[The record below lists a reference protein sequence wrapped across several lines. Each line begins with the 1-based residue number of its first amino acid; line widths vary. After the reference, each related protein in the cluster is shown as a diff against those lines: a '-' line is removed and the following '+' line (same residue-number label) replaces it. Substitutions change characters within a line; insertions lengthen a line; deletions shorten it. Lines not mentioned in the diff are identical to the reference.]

1 MGIFSDGNDE
11 DDELF
16 DLFMLNE
23 INKDSNS
30 GKTNHS
36 SRHSGGCLTSLLLMI
51 SVPVGIIMVMIARLV

>member
-36 SRHSGGCLTSLLLMI
+36 SRHSGGCLTSLCL
-51 SVPVGIIMVMIARLV
+51 